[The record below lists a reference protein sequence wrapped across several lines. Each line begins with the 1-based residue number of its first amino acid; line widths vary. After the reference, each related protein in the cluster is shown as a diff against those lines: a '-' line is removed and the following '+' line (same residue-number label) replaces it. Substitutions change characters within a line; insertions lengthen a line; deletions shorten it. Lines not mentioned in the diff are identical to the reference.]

1 MTSPPLATVV
11 EAFRRQLA
19 AQGLADD
26 AQLHETHISL
36 VLLAGEHAWKFKK
49 PVDFGFVDFSTLD
62 KRRRAC
68 EREVTL
74 NRRYAPDLYLG
85 VEAIVLPDL
94 ASAPCE
100 YAVRMRRF
108 ASADM
113 LDEKLARGAVDASFL
128 AAFGRRLATWHT
140 ATPPA
145 GDTTLGSAALFRSQW
160 QACLGAPLAARL
172 PSDLR
177 SLLEETLAAAL
188 PRLAARRAAGRVRA
202 CHGDLHCAN
211 VVAVGDGLL
220 PFDCIEFNDELAV
233 IDTQSDAAF
242 LLMDLDARGAP
253 DLGHAFINA
262 YLEAAD
268 EVLDLAVLPL
278 FLAYRALVRAKVAL
292 LRAAQASG
300 GAGDAA
306 RRQAEAQVA
315 LARRYLAPEGRP
327 GLVITHG
334 PSGSGKSFHAARL
347 AAAHGFVHLRSDI
360 ERRRLAGL
368 ALDARSGSTR
378 DNGLYTAAATRA
390 TYARL
395 LALSRAALTAGFSVV
410 VDATFLDPAERAP
423 FHALAARLRVP
434 FHVLRCDAPVAELE
448 RRIEARAA
456 AGQDASEATV
466 EVLAGQLARLAP
478 LPAEE
483 LAMSVDAATWTPGA
497 KDVAR
502 LGRARPH

>member
-1 MTSPPLATVV
+1 MTSPSLAAVV
-11 EAFRRQLA
+11 EGFRRQLA
-19 AQGLADD
+19 ARGLAEDV
-26 AQLHETHISL
+26 QEHETHISR
-36 VLLAGEHAWKFKK
+36 VLLAGEYAWKFKK
-49 PVDFGFVDFSTLD
+49 PVDFGFVDFTTLD

-85 VEAIVLPDL
+85 VEAIVLPEFG
-94 ASAPCE
+94 ASPCE

-113 LDEKLARGAVDASFL
+113 LDDRLARGAVDAPSL
-128 AAFGRRLATWHT
+128 AAFGRRLAAWHA
-140 ATPPA
+140 ATPPSS
-145 GDTTLGSAALFRSQW
+145 DPTLGSAALFRAQW
-160 QACLGAPLAARL
+160 QACLGAPLAAWL
-172 PSDLR
+172 PLELR
-177 SLLEETLAAAL
+177 DALNEALHAAL

-211 VVAVGDGLL
+211 VVAVGDTLL

-233 IDTQSDAAF
+233 IDTLSDAAF
-242 LLMDLDARGAP
+242 LLMDLDARGASG
-253 DLGHAFINA
+253 LGHAFFNA
-262 YLEAAD
+262 YLEGAD
-268 EVLDLAVLPL
+268 EVSHLAVLPL

-292 LRAAQASG
+292 LRAAQDSG
-300 GAGDAA
+300 ERAEAT

-315 LARRYLAPEGRP
+315 LATRYLARDGRP

-347 AAAHGFVHLRSDI
+347 AGAHGFVHLRSDI

-368 ALDARSGSTR
+368 ALDARSGSTQGS
-378 DNGLYTAAATRA
+378 GLYTAAATRA

-395 LALSRAALTAGFSVV
+395 LDLARGALMAGFSVV
-410 VDATFLDPAERAP
+410 VDATFLDVAERAP
-423 FHALAARLRVP
+423 FRALAERLRAP
-434 FHVLRCDAPVAELE
+434 FHLLRCEAPVAELE

-456 AGQDASEATV
+456 AGEDASEATV
-466 EVLAGQLARLAP
+466 EVLAGQLTRMTP
-478 LPAEE
+478 LTREE
-483 LAMSVDAATWTPGA
+483 LAMSVDATTWAPGA
-497 KDVAR
+497 ADVTR